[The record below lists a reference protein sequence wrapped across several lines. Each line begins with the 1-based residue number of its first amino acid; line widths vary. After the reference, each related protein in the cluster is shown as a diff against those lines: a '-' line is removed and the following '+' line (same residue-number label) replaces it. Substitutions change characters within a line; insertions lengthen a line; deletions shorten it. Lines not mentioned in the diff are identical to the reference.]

1 MHIYVD
7 GGFYGKDEAK
17 ISVFDHGL
25 LYGDGVFEGIRVYNG
40 RVFELEAHIDRL
52 YASAQAIALELPI
65 SRPEL
70 VEAMMETIRRN
81 DVRDGYVRLV
91 VTRGIG
97 DLGLNPAKCPEA
109 SMFCIAGGITL
120 YPAEVYQRG
129 FKVVTLATRR
139 NDPQAINPAI
149 KSLNYLN
156 NVIGALE
163 LRGREVNEGLFL
175 TTAGY
180 VCECT
185 ADNFFL
191 VKGRQAHD
199 AQHGSRRAAGHH
211 PGSGHAAGRRHGPG
225 GGGGLLHPP
234 RRLQRRR
241 GLPHRHGGRGGTGGG
256 GRQAA
261 HRRGSSRSDDQGHH
275 RSVPRVRAQHRHGG
289 RSRELSPPRALGI
302 LRHQHEMSTPADIL
316 LYDTTLRDGMQREG
330 LSVSVDEK
338 VRIALRIADLGI
350 HVIEGGFP
358 GSNPKDEEFFRRMEK
373 EPLGAPRSWRPSA

>member
-1 MHIYVD
+1 MHIYID
-7 GGFYGKDEAK
+7 GEFYGKDDAK

-52 YASAQAIALELPI
+52 YASAQAIALEPPI

-70 VEAMMETIRRN
+70 VEAMMETIRRS

-97 DLGLNPAKCPEA
+97 DLGLNPSKCPKS

-129 FKVVTLATRR
+129 FKVITLATRR

-156 NVIGALE
+156 NVLGALE
-163 LRGREVNEGLFL
+163 LRGCEVNEGLFL

-191 VKGRQAHD
+191 IKGRRLMTPSTALG
-199 AQHGSRRAAGHH
+199 ALPGITRAVVMRLAGAMGLEVEEGFYTLYDVYNAEEAFLTGTAAEVGPVVEVDKRPIGAGVPGPVTKEIITRFHEYALSTGTAVY
-211 PGSGHAAGRRHGPG
+211 PGS
-225 GGGGLLHPP
+225 
-234 RRLQRRR
+234 
-241 GLPHRHGGRGGTGGG
+241 
-256 GRQAA
+256 
-261 HRRGSSRSDDQGHH
+261 
-275 RSVPRVRAQHRHGG
+275 
-289 RSRELSPPRALGI
+289 
-302 LRHQHEMSTPADIL
+302 
-316 LYDTTLRDGMQREG
+316 
-330 LSVSVDEK
+330 
-338 VRIALRIADLGI
+338 
-350 HVIEGGFP
+350 
-358 GSNPKDEEFFRRMEK
+358 
-373 EPLGAPRSWRPSA
+373 